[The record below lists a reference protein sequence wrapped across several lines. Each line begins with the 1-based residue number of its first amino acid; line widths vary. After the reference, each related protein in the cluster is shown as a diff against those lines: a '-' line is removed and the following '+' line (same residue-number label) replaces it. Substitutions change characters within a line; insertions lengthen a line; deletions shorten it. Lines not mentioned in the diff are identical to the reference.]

1 MKVAAES
8 GRPPAWSEGS
18 LPAPQV
24 IAEDA
29 DAVTMV
35 HGETALA
42 TTASYVETFGAADTV
57 DARRAE
63 RRLSLGAALLFWIVL
78 SLGLW
83 AGIIAL
89 ARALFF

>member
-1 MKVAAES
+1 ML
-8 GRPPAWSEGS
+8 RPIVRHGSARRPAT
-18 LPAPQV
+18 LQV

-35 HGETALA
+35 HGETANLA
-42 TTASYVETFGAADTV
+42 TAASYVQTFGAADTV
-57 DARRAE
+57 DARRAD
-63 RRLSLGAALLFWIVL
+63 RRLSPGAALLLSIVL